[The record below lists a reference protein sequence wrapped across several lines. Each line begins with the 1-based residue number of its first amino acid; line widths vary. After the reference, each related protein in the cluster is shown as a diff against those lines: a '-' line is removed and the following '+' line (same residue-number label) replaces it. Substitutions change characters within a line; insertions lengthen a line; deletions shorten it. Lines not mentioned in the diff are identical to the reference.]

1 MNPEDVPAELVKK
14 AARAVA
20 EFNACGYCDGSCEG
34 CTGEARAA
42 LSAVMPDIQ
51 AQALREAAD
60 VVKKHTGRLES
71 ADGADEVV
79 SLIESVIRHRAA
91 RLTDTSEGEEK

>member
-1 MNPEDVPAELVKK
+1 MTDTSALIEGHHLVTSYPAAWCQCHHRLDWETRAEDH
-14 AARAVA
+14 AAHVVA
-20 EFNACGYCDGSCEG
+20 
-34 CTGEARAA
+34 T
-42 LSAVMPDIQ
+42 IQ